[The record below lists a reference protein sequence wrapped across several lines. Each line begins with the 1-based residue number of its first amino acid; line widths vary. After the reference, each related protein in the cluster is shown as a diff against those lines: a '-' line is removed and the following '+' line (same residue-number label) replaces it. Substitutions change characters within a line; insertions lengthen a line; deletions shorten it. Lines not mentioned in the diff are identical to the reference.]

1 MRGTIDDKLS
11 VDGGY
16 FAVGSGGVSA
26 GSLEWISGGFVFD
39 SAAIAGGDKITVGGS
54 FEKSGD
60 GKISVDFAGLDALA
74 EGLIGTSSELI
85 SAEAVDEA
93 AFDKSDANSDFSAV
107 NLKNALVNFSWDG
120 NTLVATF
127 VAVPEPAAIAAFI
140 GAFALCA
147 AARRRGR

>member
-1 MRGTIDDKLS
+1 M
-11 VDGGY
+11 
-16 FAVGSGGVSA
+16 
-26 GSLEWISGGFVFD
+26 
-39 SAAIAGGDKITVGGS
+39 
-54 FEKSGD
+54 
-60 GKISVDFAGLDALA
+60 
-74 EGLIGTSSELI
+74 
-85 SAEAVDEA
+85 DEA

-107 NLKNALVNFSWDG
+107 NLKNALVDFSWDG